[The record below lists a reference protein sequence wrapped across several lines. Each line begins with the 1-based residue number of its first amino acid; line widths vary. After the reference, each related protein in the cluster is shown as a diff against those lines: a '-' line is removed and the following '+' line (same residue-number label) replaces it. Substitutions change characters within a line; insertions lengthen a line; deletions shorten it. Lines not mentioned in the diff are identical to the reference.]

1 MAVRQQVTRYAGRTL
16 MRRLARSIPWLGGII
31 ALATIGT
38 ALRRKGVVGGALHT
52 ALDAIPYVGGAKNIA
67 ELARG
72 RDFFPDRIMRP

>member
-1 MAVRQQVTRYAGRTL
+1 
-16 MRRLARSIPWLGGII
+16 MRRLARSIPWVGGII

-38 ALRRKGVVGGALHT
+38 ALRRKGMVGGALHT

-72 RDFFPDRIMRP
+72 RDFFPDRITRP